1 MIRTTAHPRQ
11 LTGMGPSKGST
22 RVSRRP
28 GTRRRHPRAGQRLG
42 PGAEAGDDGAMA
54 KSGGGPR
61 FFKRRGDELTVK
73 DGEGNKHHATLERVD
88 ADSTQEDGSFV
99 LGYCKS
105 CDWTG
110 PARRARDKARKDA
123 LAHSDECP

>member
-1 MIRTTAHPRQ
+1 
-11 LTGMGPSKGST
+11 
-22 RVSRRP
+22 
-28 GTRRRHPRAGQRLG
+28 
-42 PGAEAGDDGAMA
+42 MA

-73 DGEGNKHHATLERVD
+73 DGEGNKHQATLERDD

-123 LAHSDECP
+123 LAHSDECPSKGHLVGALAACGLVRVTRGRPGCGARRSPQV

>member
-1 MIRTTAHPRQ
+1 MRSGPTPRVR
-11 LTGMGPSKGST
+11 G
-22 RVSRRP
+22 VSP
-28 GTRRRHPRAGQRLG
+28 GGIPALG
-42 PGAEAGDDGAMA
+42 RWLALGAEAGDDDAMA
-54 KSGGGPR
+54 KSRGGPR

-73 DGEGNKHHATLERVD
+73 DGDGNKHHATLERVD
-88 ADSTQEDGSFV
+88 ADTTQEDGSFV

-123 LAHSDECP
+123 LAHADGCPSKGQVRLGVSDDELR

>member
-1 MIRTTAHPRQ
+1 M
-11 LTGMGPSKGST
+11 
-22 RVSRRP
+22 RP
-28 GTRRRHPRAGQRLG
+28 RRRREAFRVLHPFAERSLVSGR
-42 PGAEAGDDGAMA
+42 EAGDDGAMA

-61 FFKRRGDELTVK
+61 FFRRRGDELTVK
-73 DGEGNKHHATLERVD
+73 DGEGHKHQATLERVD
-88 ADSTQEDGSFV
+88 ADTTQEDGSFV

-123 LAHSDECP
+123 LAHADECPSKGKVRLGVSEEDPR